1 MLRVHLSHLALFGFV
16 LRGAVLVVEDRQAL
30 GNFCGVLSKTSL
42 IRPERGRLMPNTAER
57 AIELSS
63 TELHAPALNSAFRDC
78 ADILQ
83 CPITGEPLITVED
96 GWSSAGGQRHY
107 PIDQDIPLL
116 FAPVDPAITDHDV
129 TEMVK
134 AFYEETP
141 FPNYDDIDSRE
152 TLIMKARQGKFAA
165 ALDEQLP
172 DGAIVLEAGCGTGQL
187 TNFLGLSWK
196 RRVLG
201 GDICL
206 NSLRLANGFR
216 ERYRIAN
223 AAFLQMNLFRPPF
236 RDNSIDVVISI
247 GVLHHT
253 GDARKGFETLV
264 RKVKPGGYILI
275 GLYNSYGRLPT
286 LWRRRAFERFG
297 PALYFLD
304 HRLTSARMNEGRWQ
318 AWFRDQYRHP
328 HETRHS
334 IDEVLGWS
342 DAAGVDF
349 LSSIPAA
356 DGSPFTNDTRLFEP
370 HPRATTTGRWAT
382 QLQMLL
388 AGGRDGGLFIM
399 IGRKHH

>member
-1 MLRVHLSHLALFGFV
+1 LVTALAVGVTSAGYLATQFVGFFLPV
-16 LRGAVLVVEDRQAL
+16 RWQPWIDTAASLVRGPQ
-30 GNFCGVLSKTSL
+30 
-42 IRPERGRLMPNTAER
+42 IRICLEGHGM
-57 AIELSS
+57 S
-63 TELHAPALNSAFRDC
+63 TIQSYTPALQSAFRDC

-83 CPITGEPLITVED
+83 CPMSGEPLVEVEH
-96 GWSSAGGQRHY
+96 GWRSASGQRDY
-107 PIDQDIPLL
+107 PVEHGIPRL
-116 FAPVDPAITDHDV
+116 FAPVDPTTSDRDV
-129 TEMVK
+129 TDMVK

-152 TLIMKARQGKFAA
+152 TLVMKARQGRFAA

-172 DGAIVLEAGCGTGQL
+172 EGAIVLEAGCGTGQL

-236 RDNSIDVVISI
+236 RDNSIDVLICN

-253 GDARKGFETLV
+253 GDARKGFETLLS
-264 RKVKPGGYILI
+264 KVKPGGHILI

-304 HRLTSARMNEGRWQ
+304 RRLTSARMNEGRWQ

-334 IDEVLGWS
+334 IDEVLSWF
-342 DAAGVDF
+342 DTAGVDF

-356 DGSPFTNDTRLFEP
+356 DGSPFTNDTRLFAP
-370 HPRATTTGRWAT
+370 HPRATRTSRWAT

-388 AGGRDGGLFIM
+388 TGGRDGGLFIM
-399 IGRKHH
+399 IGRKGQL

>member
-1 MLRVHLSHLALFGFV
+1 M
-16 LRGAVLVVEDRQAL
+16 
-30 GNFCGVLSKTSL
+30 
-42 IRPERGRLMPNTAER
+42 
-57 AIELSS
+57 ELSTTQS
-63 TELHAPALNSAFRDC
+63 YTPALHSAFRDC
-78 ADILQ
+78 ADVLQ
-83 CPITGEPLITVED
+83 CPVTGKPLVAVED
-96 GWSSAGGQRHY
+96 GWSSADGQRHY
-107 PIDQDIPLL
+107 PVDHGIPQL
-116 FAPVDPAITDHDV
+116 FAPVDPTMSDRDV

-152 TLIMKARQGKFAA
+152 TLVMKARQGRFAA
-165 ALDEQLP
+165 ALDAQLP
-172 DGAIVLEAGCGTGQL
+172 EGAIVLEAGCGTGQL

-206 NSLRLANGFR
+206 NSLRLANDFR
-216 ERYRIAN
+216 ERYRIVN
-223 AAFLQMNLFRPPF
+223 AGFLQMNLFRPPF
-236 RDNSIDVVISI
+236 RDGSIDVLICN

-253 GDARKGFETLV
+253 GDPRKGFETLL
-264 RKVKPGGYILI
+264 RKVKADGHILI

-286 LWRRRAFERFG
+286 LWRRWAFERFG
-297 PALYFLD
+297 SALYFLD
-304 HRLTSARMNEGRWQ
+304 SRLTSARMNEDRWQ

-334 IDEVLGWS
+334 IDEVLGWF

-356 DGSPFTNDTRLFEP
+356 DGSPFTNDTRLFAP
-370 HPRATTTGRWAT
+370 HPRATPTGRWAT

-388 AGGRDGGLFIM
+388 TGGRDGGLFIM
-399 IGRKHH
+399 IGRKRH

>member
-1 MLRVHLSHLALFGFV
+1 M
-16 LRGAVLVVEDRQAL
+16 
-30 GNFCGVLSKTSL
+30 
-42 IRPERGRLMPNTAER
+42 
-57 AIELSS
+57 ELST
-63 TELHAPALNSAFRDC
+63 TESYTPALPSAFRDC

-83 CPITGEPLITVED
+83 CPITGEPLFAVEG

-107 PIDQDIPLL
+107 PVDHGIPQL
-116 FAPVDPAITDHDV
+116 FAPADLTMSDRDV

-141 FPNYDDIDSRE
+141 FPNYDDIESRDS
-152 TLIMKARQGKFAA
+152 LVMKARQGRFAA

-172 DGAIVLEAGCGTGQL
+172 EGAIVLEAGCGTGQL
-187 TNFLGLSWK
+187 TNFLGLSWR

-223 AAFLQMNLFRPPF
+223 AGFLQMNLFRPPF
-236 RDNSIDVVISI
+236 HDDSIDVLISN

-253 GDARKGFETLV
+253 GDPRKGSETLL
-264 RKVKPGGYILI
+264 RKVKPGGLILI

-304 HRLTSARMNEGRWQ
+304 SRLTSARMNESRWQ

-334 IDEVLGWS
+334 IGEVLGWF
-342 DAAGVDF
+342 DTAGVDF

-356 DGSPFTNDTRLFEP
+356 DGSPFTNDTRLFVP
-370 HPRATTTGRWAT
+370 HSRATTTGRWAT

-388 AGGRDGGLFIM
+388 TGGRDGGLFIM
-399 IGRKHH
+399 IGRKRH

>member
-1 MLRVHLSHLALFGFV
+1 
-16 LRGAVLVVEDRQAL
+16 
-30 GNFCGVLSKTSL
+30 
-42 IRPERGRLMPNTAER
+42 
-57 AIELSS
+57 
-63 TELHAPALNSAFRDC
+63 
-78 ADILQ
+78 
-83 CPITGEPLITVED
+83 
-96 GWSSAGGQRHY
+96 
-107 PIDQDIPLL
+107 
-116 FAPVDPAITDHDV
+116 
-129 TEMVK
+129 
-134 AFYEETP
+134 
-141 FPNYDDIDSRE
+141 
-152 TLIMKARQGKFAA
+152 
-165 ALDEQLP
+165 
-172 DGAIVLEAGCGTGQL
+172 VLEAGCGTGQL

-236 RDNSIDVVISI
+236 RDNSIDVLICN

-253 GDARKGFETLV
+253 GDARKGFETLLS
-264 RKVKPGGYILI
+264 KVKPGGHILI

-304 HRLTSARMNEGRWQ
+304 SRLTSARMNEGRWQ

-334 IDEVLGWS
+334 IDEVLGWF
-342 DAAGVDF
+342 DTAGVDF

-356 DGSPFTNDTRLFEP
+356 DGSPFTNDTRLFAP
-370 HPRATTTGRWAT
+370 HPRATTTSRWAT

-388 AGGRDGGLFIM
+388 TGGRDGGLFIM
-399 IGRKHH
+399 IGRKGG